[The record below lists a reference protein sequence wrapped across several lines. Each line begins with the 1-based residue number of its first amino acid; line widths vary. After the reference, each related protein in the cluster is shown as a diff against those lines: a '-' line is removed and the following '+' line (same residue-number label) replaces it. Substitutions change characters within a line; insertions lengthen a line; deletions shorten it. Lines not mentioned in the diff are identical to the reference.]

1 MLAPE
6 DVEYIYNG
14 KLLSHKIRWNNAI
27 CSNMDEHGGFT
38 LREVSQTERDKHR
51 MTSHMWNTEE
61 WYRWAYLQSRGRVTD
76 IENTLMVPKRTRGCG
91 ERWVRSLGSVC
102 THCCMYT
109 RWHKELLCSE
119 GAVLSILWRPVT
131 GKNPKEYIVAQSC
144 PTAWDPRA
152 CTCQAPLKGG
162 GHKELDTTEGLTTR
176 VLLCS
181 FSANLEKDMTP

>member
-27 CSNMDEHGGFT
+27 CNNMDEHGDFT
-38 LREVSQTERDKHR
+38 LSEVSQTERDKHH
-51 MTSHMWNTEE
+51 MTSHMWNIEE
-61 WYRWAYLQSRGRVTD
+61 WYRWTYLQSRGRVTD
-76 IENTLMVPKRTRGCG
+76 IENMLIVTKADTGVW
-91 ERWVRSLGSVC
+91 ERWVRSLGSVR

-131 GKNPKEYIVAQSC
+131 GKNPQEYIVAQLC
-144 PTAWDPRA
+144 PTVWDSRA
-152 CTCQAPLKGG
+152 CSLPGSSQRR

-181 FSANLEKDMTP
+181 FSAHLEKDMTP